1 VKGKEC
7 IDPPSHIEV
16 GIMTR
21 IEERGRARLKLR
33 FPDWRARFDL
43 AASENFLDVCEAYEL
58 AHVGL
63 DYWTR
68 SDAPLRDE
76 MIADYRDLMA
86 SLELEAQIWGSSL
99 REQEGRTR

>member
-1 VKGKEC
+1 
-7 IDPPSHIEV
+7 
-16 GIMTR
+16 MTR
-21 IEERGRARLKLR
+21 IEERGRARLKMR

-68 SDAPLRDE
+68 SDAPLHDE

-86 SLELEAQIWGSSL
+86 SLELEAQIWGD
-99 REQEGRTR
+99 RESKRGRHARKG

>member
-43 AASENFLDVCEAYEL
+43 AKSEPFLDLCEA
-58 AHVGL
+58 
-63 DYWTR
+63 
-68 SDAPLRDE
+68 
-76 MIADYRDLMA
+76 
-86 SLELEAQIWGSSL
+86 
-99 REQEGRTR
+99 

>member
-1 VKGKEC
+1 
-7 IDPPSHIEV
+7 
-16 GIMTR
+16 MTR

-43 AASENFLDVCEAYEL
+43 AKSEPFLDVCEAYEL

-76 MIADYRDLMA
+76 MIADYRNLMA
-86 SLELEAQIWGSSL
+86 SLELEAQIWAD
-99 REQEGRTR
+99 REIEGRSHARKR

>member
-1 VKGKEC
+1 
-7 IDPPSHIEV
+7 
-16 GIMTR
+16 MTR

-43 AASENFLDVCEAYEL
+43 AKSEPFLDVCEAYEL

-63 DYWTR
+63 DYWAR

-76 MIADYRDLMA
+76 IIADYRDLVA
-86 SLELEAQIWGSSL
+86 SLELEAQIWAD
-99 REQEGRTR
+99 RESKRGRHARKG